1 LNRREPSNPR
11 IEYVLMPFGKH
22 RGKRLVDVPTD
33 YLAWLVSEVDN
44 RPWLISVV
52 SEELDRRGFR
62 VQREA
67 HA

>member
-1 LNRREPSNPR
+1 
-11 IEYVLMPFGKH
+11 MPFGKH